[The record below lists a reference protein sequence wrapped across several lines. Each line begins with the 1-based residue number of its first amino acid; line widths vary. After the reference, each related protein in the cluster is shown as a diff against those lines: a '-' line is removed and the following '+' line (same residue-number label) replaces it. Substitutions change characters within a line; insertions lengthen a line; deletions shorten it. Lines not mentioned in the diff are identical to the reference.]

1 MGKINIV
8 GNKIKIDIKKQKQGM
23 TRCILAMCQ
32 KVIPSIG
39 GTHKIKGEVFLGG
52 AAGNPRVPRLLPGTL
67 GSFPGYDASELPN
80 KDPTSPTVDL
90 CTCLEGQGSPELPA
104 TFFATTLLIS

>member
-39 GTHKIKGEVFLGG
+39 GTHKIKQ
-52 AAGNPRVPRLLPGTL
+52 RQ
-67 GSFPGYDASELPN
+67 S
-80 KDPTSPTVDL
+80 DL
-90 CTCLEGQGSPELPA
+90 QEKKL
-104 TFFATTLLIS
+104 